1 MAFLING
8 HELGQ
13 APGDAKGRGDLPCC
27 DQWGCKE
34 LDMTW
39 QLNNNKKLGLRIGR
53 LCSYFIWS
61 HGEF

>member
-1 MAFLING
+1 MASRLNG

-13 APGDAKGRGDLPCC
+13 ALGDGEGRGDLLCC
-27 DQWGCKE
+27 GQWGYKE

-39 QLNNNKKLGLRIGR
+39 QLNNKKLGLQIGS
-53 LCSYFIWS
+53 LFSYFIWS